1 MDSPV
6 MRAKFRV
13 ATVTAM
19 QGCEILKM
27 SAVSKD
33 GAYGADGSDEDNTY
47 AKYSPQG
54 SFEVTIMNPALF
66 GIFKPGDRYY
76 MDFTLAP
83 AAPAPAQLGAS
94 TGAALSPNA
103 AAPAVGTQ
111 NNTTAAPAKE

>member
-1 MDSPV
+1 
-6 MRAKFRV
+6 MRAKFKV
-13 ATVTAM
+13 VTVTVM

-33 GAYGADGSDEDNTY
+33 TAYGADGSDEDNTY

-54 SFEVTIMNPALF
+54 NFEVTIMNPSLL

-83 AAPAPAQLGAS
+83 AAPAPAQLG
-94 TGAALSPNA
+94 TGVGVGGPNATAPA
-103 AAPAVGTQ
+103 AAPTNAAI
-111 NNTTAAPAKE
+111 AAPAKE